1 MLPLPMFY
9 HALPPILLIG
19 KLTDNADCLRYNLTR
34 NGLVF
39 H

>member
-19 KLTDNADCLRYNLTR
+19 KLTDNADCL
-34 NGLVF
+34 
-39 H
+39 